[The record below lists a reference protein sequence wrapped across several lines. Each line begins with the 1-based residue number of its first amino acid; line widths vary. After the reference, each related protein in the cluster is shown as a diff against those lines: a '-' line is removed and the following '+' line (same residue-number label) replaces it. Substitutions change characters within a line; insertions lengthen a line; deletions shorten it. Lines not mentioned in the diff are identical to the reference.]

1 MDLSINSY
9 YFFIM
14 ITIIMINDYNC
25 HQQLAGFSHESAVS
39 VETPTSSH
47 RRLANLYTEWTGAL
61 IG

>member
-1 MDLSINSY
+1 
-9 YFFIM
+9 
-14 ITIIMINDYNC
+14 MINDYNC

-47 RRLANLYTEWTGAL
+47 CPLANLYTEWTGAL